1 MEFERQQDTYEAHYC
16 FQTLKIARD
25 TWFNDQFYTVSFLL
39 DLFFFFLVFRSI
51 YYLDVTDALFHFGT
65 WFTCNSKTE
74 K

>member
-39 DLFFFFLVFRSI
+39 DLFFFFSF
-51 YYLDVTDALFHFGT
+51 
-65 WFTCNSKTE
+65 
-74 K
+74 